1 MRSARTSYKVAPEG
15 LNYGCGVKRPTAP
28 LYVEA
33 DAQQAVREAFQPLY
47 GEPLTDHDVGEIS
60 DNLRRYY
67 AILAEW
73 DAEDKL
79 RTGCAKAEP

>member
-1 MRSARTSYKVAPEG
+1 M
-15 LNYGCGVKRPTAP
+15 KRRTAP

-33 DAQQAVREAFQPLY
+33 DAKQALREAFQPLY
-47 GEPLTDHDVGEIS
+47 DEPLTDHPVGEIS
-60 DNLRRYY
+60 DNLRRYF

-79 RTGCAKAEP
+79 RAVGAKAGP

>member
-1 MRSARTSYKVAPEG
+1 M
-15 LNYGCGVKRPTAP
+15 KRRTAP

-33 DAQQAVREAFQPLY
+33 DAKQALREAFQPLY
-47 GEPLTDHDVGEIS
+47 DEPLTDHHVGEIS
-60 DNLRRYY
+60 DNLRRYF

-79 RTGCAKAEP
+79 RATGAKAGP